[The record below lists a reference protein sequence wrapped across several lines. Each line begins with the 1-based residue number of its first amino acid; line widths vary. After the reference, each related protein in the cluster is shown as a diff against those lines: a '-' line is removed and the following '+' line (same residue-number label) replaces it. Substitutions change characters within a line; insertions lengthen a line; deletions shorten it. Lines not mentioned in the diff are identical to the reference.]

1 MKRGLIFKGL
11 RFGMLL
17 QLAVGPLCF
26 LTLRTA
32 AGGGFLAGMQVTL
45 AVTLV
50 DALFITLSGAGAAA
64 VLGRATVKAAV
75 KWTGCL
81 VLCLFGVN
89 IILGAFDIAFLP
101 ALQLSAASGGSPF
114 VQGLV
119 LTAAN
124 PLTIIFWGGV
134 FTAQVAAHSY
144 TKRQLVFFAA
154 GCVLST
160 FLSLTAVAIL
170 GSVLSGFLP
179 ELAMQ
184 ILNILVGAV
193 LIGYGIKLPLQKE
206 TAQA

>member
-1 MKRGLIFKGL
+1 MIFKGL

-32 AGGGFLAGMQVTL
+32 ADGGFWAGMRVTL

-50 DALFITLSGAGAAA
+50 DALFIALSGAGAAA
-64 VLGRATVKAAV
+64 VLGRAKAAV
-75 KWTGCL
+75 RWGGCL

-89 IILGAFDIAFLP
+89 IILGAFNIAFLP
-101 ALQLSAASGGSPF
+101 ALQLSATQGGSPF
-114 VQGLV
+114 WQGFV

-124 PLTIIFWGGV
+124 PLTIVFWGGV
-134 FTAQVAAHSY
+134 FTAQVVAHGY

-154 GCVLST
+154 GCVSST
-160 FLSLTAVAIL
+160 FLSLTLVAFL

-179 ELAMQ
+179 EIAMQ
-184 ILNILVGAV
+184 ILNILVGVV
-193 LIGYGIKLPLQKE
+193 LIGYGLKLLLQKE
-206 TAQA
+206 PVPQA